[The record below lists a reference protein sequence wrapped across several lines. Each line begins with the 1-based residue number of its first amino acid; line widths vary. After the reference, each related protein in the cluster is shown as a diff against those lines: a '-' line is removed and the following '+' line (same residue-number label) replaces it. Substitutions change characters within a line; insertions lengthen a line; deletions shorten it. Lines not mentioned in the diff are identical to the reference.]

1 MESDDDAY
9 RGLIAGSSSEE
20 SEEMSENGDAEG
32 NSKRNQAKIDEMRR
46 RLLGGISED
55 KPGKRGQQFEGEQ
68 FESDD
73 EVSDGQKEELQVNFG
88 VGFGEDIGQKLLS
101 NKQERKEIERMGDF
115 QKWQEKRKE
124 RKREKKQLAK
134 EKASKSKKQGKMS
147 EKEVI
152 EMSAEERRQRAE
164 LDLLVDDEEHKAR
177 KGDAEGGKRDLRFVT
192 EGDNEFA
199 VDPTHKEYR
208 KVTQGHN
215 KISKRKRV

>member
-1 MESDDDAY
+1 M
-9 RGLIAGSSSEE
+9 
-20 SEEMSENGDAEG
+20 
-32 NSKRNQAKIDEMRR
+32 
-46 RLLGGISED
+46 
-55 KPGKRGQQFEGEQ
+55 GE
-68 FESDD
+68 
-73 EVSDGQKEELQVNFG
+73 
-88 VGFGEDIGQKLLS
+88 
-101 NKQERKEIERMGDF
+101 F

-124 RKREKKQLAK
+124 RRREKKQNAK
-134 EKASKSKKQGKMS
+134 DKASKSKKQGRMS

-164 LDLLVDDEEHKAR
+164 LDLLLDDEEHKAR
-177 KGDAEGGKRDLRFVT
+177 QSEAKGGKRDKRFIT